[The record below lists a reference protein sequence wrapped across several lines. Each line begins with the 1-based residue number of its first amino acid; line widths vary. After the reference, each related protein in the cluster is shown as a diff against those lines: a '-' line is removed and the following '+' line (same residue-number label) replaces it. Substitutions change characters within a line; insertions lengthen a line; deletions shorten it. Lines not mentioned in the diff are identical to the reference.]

1 MKNPLSKYALCLLF
15 LGVVNFSLGAD
26 PKAEA
31 KRMLTLR
38 AAAEKARTYL
48 QESAE
53 VSEKQN
59 DMVST
64 MLSKE
69 MLKKVEKFSNKKD
82 GQGPSK
88 DWLSG
93 WRLKELEKS
102 VDDTWDWAKEQS
114 PLPVNRVDVIK
125 RATKN
130 WAKDAQTKVGQFAEK
145 SMASVYDKARRLAAD
160 EQLRRLKQ
168 KLNYPSKDELNK
180 RISGLIGR
188 NKNRWSPLKS
198 GDFEKLDGWLKTV
211 VGKAG
216 PVFEELNKEVAKMSS
231 DLRLEVVNQYQEQY
245 KRIQPLV
252 EKNGFPKELITKEQ
266 LKAHALN
273 LLNKNTQENLAAK
286 PPRYGVFLAV
296 ENLVEN
302 AAAHWEAKRM
312 EIFAKAR
319 TDWLPVKDQLEQA
332 IREDLVRHAPLK
344 DSLTLL
350 TERFLPPANEKLA
363 SLYGGKKWANYFK
376 DALAKQEVLRK
387 NATNLFRSVVSEWIK
402 PIREKIAEEQFAEH
416 FSTLN
421 EKVFPEEP
429 ILVYFYQKGK
439 KSVTD
444 FNELADGLNFPASD
458 RPSVIEE
465 TRMLAGDRANQAL
478 IPALGAMDKQ
488 VSLVRAVEKKKTDQL
503 KVDVEQGRPFP
514 EILKEWEKEWD
525 TLWKVAQQKVPAR
538 WRSKFNHTDKELNKA
553 VRQLY
558 EGMQNNPE
566 STPKDTVAVKE
577 DELGEEQEDTP
588 NESVPVENE
597 QPEQEEKK
605 EQPEQESLQGMCEE
619 LKLYIG
625 LADGVFA
632 FSDLPDG
639 KCRMLFGTPDGV
651 GAFSVRFDPQQVET
665 AASKIS
671 ESLKKPLGLVLD
683 GNARMGVNRILQL
696 FRGEDQGSE
705 IKMLFKVSTP
715 AVRHQMSILVRQQV
729 EQAIQA
735 WAKKSGRKAPDLIWQ
750 DDVEL

>member
-1 MKNPLSKYALCLLF
+1 MKQLSNYACCLIF
-15 LGVVNFSLGAD
+15 LGTINFSSGAD

-53 VSEKQN
+53 VNEKQN
-59 DMVST
+59 DAVST

-69 MLKKVEKFSNKKD
+69 MLKQVKKFSSKKD
-82 GQGPSK
+82 GQGPGK
-88 DWLSG
+88 EWLSG

-102 VDDTWDWAKEQS
+102 VDDAWEWAKEQS

-130 WAKDAQTKVGQFAEK
+130 WAKDAQAKACEFAEK
-145 SMASVYDKARRLAAD
+145 SMNAVYDKARRLAAD
-160 EQLRRLKQ
+160 EQLRSLKQ

-180 RISGLIGR
+180 RIMGLIGG
-188 NKNRWSPLKS
+188 NKNRWSPLNS
-198 GDFEKLDGWLKTV
+198 TDFEKLDTWLKTV
-211 VGKAG
+211 VGNAG
-216 PVFEELNKEVAKMSS
+216 PVFEELNKEVGKMSS
-231 DLRLEVVNQYQEQY
+231 NLRLELGSQYQGQY
-245 KRIQPLV
+245 KSIQHMV
-252 EKNGFPKELITKEQ
+252 DKNGYPNELITKEQ

-273 LLNKNTQENLAAK
+273 LLRKSTPENLASK
-286 PPRYGVFLAV
+286 PPIYGVFSAM

-302 AAAHWEAKRM
+302 AASHWEAKRM

-319 TDWLPVKDQLEQA
+319 DEWLPNKDQLEKA
-332 IREDLVRHAPLK
+332 IRADLAKHAPLK
-344 DSLTLL
+344 DSMKLL
-350 TERFLPPANEKLA
+350 TEKFLA
-363 SLYGGKKWANYFK
+363 SANDNLATLYGGKQWAAYFK
-376 DALAKQEVLRK
+376 EALAKQDALRK
-387 NATNLFRSVVSEWIK
+387 NANNLFRSVVSERVK
-402 PIREKIAEEQFAEH
+402 PIRENIAGEQFAANFSMLTEKSFPGEPMVVH
-416 FSTLN
+416 F
-421 EKVFPEEP
+421 F
-429 ILVYFYQKGK
+429 QKGK

-444 FNELADGLNFPASD
+444 FNELADGLSFPASD
-458 RPSVIEE
+458 RPSIIEE
-465 TRMLAGDRANQAL
+465 TRMLAGDRANREL
-478 IPALGAMDKQ
+478 VPALSSMDKQ
-488 VSLVRAVEKKKTDQL
+488 VGLVREVEKKKIDQL
-503 KVDVEQGRPFP
+503 KEDVEQGRPFT
-514 EILKEWEKEWD
+514 EILKEWEKEWNS
-525 TLWKVAQQKVPAR
+525 LWSDAKKNVPER
-538 WRSKFNHTDKELNKA
+538 WRSKFSYTSKELNKS

-566 STPKDTVAVKE
+566 STPTNTVAVKE

-597 QPEQEEKK
+597 QPEK
-605 EQPEQESLQGMCEE
+605 EDKNEQSDQESLQGMCEE

-632 FSDLPDG
+632 FSDSSDG

-651 GAFSVRFDPQQVET
+651 GAFSVKFDPQQVEV
-665 AASKIS
+665 AANQIS

-696 FRGEDQGSE
+696 FQGEDQGSE

-729 EQAIQA
+729 EEAIDA

>member
-1 MKNPLSKYALCLLF
+1 VMKQLSNYACCLIF
-15 LGVVNFSLGAD
+15 LGTINFSSGAD

-53 VSEKQN
+53 VNEKQN
-59 DMVST
+59 DAVST

-69 MLKKVEKFSNKKD
+69 MLKQVKKFSSKKD
-82 GQGPSK
+82 GQGPGK
-88 DWLSG
+88 EWLSG

-102 VDDTWDWAKEQS
+102 VDDAWEWAKDQS

-130 WAKDAQTKVGQFAEK
+130 WAKDAQAKAAEFAEK
-145 SMASVYDKARRLAAD
+145 SMNAVYDNARRLAAD
-160 EQLRRLKQ
+160 EQLRSLKQ

-180 RISGLIGR
+180 RIMGLVGGS
-188 NKNRWSPLKS
+188 KNRWSPLNS
-198 GDFEKLDGWLKTV
+198 TDFEKLDTWLKTV
-211 VGKAG
+211 VGNAG
-216 PVFEELNKEVAKMSS
+216 PVFEELNKEVGKMSS
-231 DLRLEVVNQYQEQY
+231 DLRLDVGSQYQAQY
-245 KRIQPLV
+245 KSIQQMV

-273 LLNKNTQENLAAK
+273 LLRKSTPENLAAK
-286 PPRYGVFLAV
+286 PPRYGVFSAM

-302 AAAHWEAKRM
+302 AASHWEAKRM

-319 TDWLPVKDQLEQA
+319 DEWLPDNDQLEQA
-332 IREDLVRHAPLK
+332 IRGDLAKHAPLK
-344 DSLTLL
+344 DSLKLL
-350 TERFLPPANEKLA
+350 TEKFLA
-363 SLYGGKKWANYFK
+363 SANDNLATLYGGKQWATYFK
-376 DALAKQEVLRK
+376 QALAKQDALLK
-387 NATNLFRSVVSEWIK
+387 NTSSLFRKVVSERVK
-402 PIREKIAEEQFAEH
+402 PIREKIAGEQFAASFSILTEKSFPGEPMVVH
-416 FSTLN
+416 F
-421 EKVFPEEP
+421 F
-429 ILVYFYQKGK
+429 QKGK

-444 FNELADGLNFPASD
+444 FNELADGLNFPAPE
-458 RPSVIEE
+458 RPSIIEE
-465 TRMLAGDRANQAL
+465 TRILAGDRANREL
-478 IPALGAMDKQ
+478 VPALSSMDKQ
-488 VSLVRAVEKKKTDQL
+488 VGLVREVEKKKIDQL
-503 KVDVEQGRPFP
+503 KEDVEQGRSFT

-525 TLWKVAQQKVPAR
+525 SLWSDAKKNVPER
-538 WRSKFNHTDKELNKA
+538 WRSKFNHTDKALNKA

-558 EGMQNNPE
+558 ESMQNNPE
-566 STPKDTVAVKE
+566 GTPKNTVAVRE

-597 QPEQEEKK
+597 QPEQEDKNEKS
-605 EQPEQESLQGMCEE
+605 EQESLQGMCEE

-632 FSDLPDG
+632 FSDSSDG

-651 GAFSVRFDPQQVET
+651 GAFSVKFDPQQVEV
-665 AASKIS
+665 AANQIS

-696 FRGEDQGSE
+696 FQGEDQGSE

-729 EQAIQA
+729 EEAIDA